1 MFVIYGVAL
10 LSGCMFVGS
19 FIGNILG
26 LITGV
31 NSDVGGV
38 GFAMLLLLI
47 VTNSKKITSI
57 LPKEYEKGIDFWSKM
72 FIPVI
77 IAMSMSQN
85 VVAALSQ
92 GWLAIAAGLGVVAV
106 AFMFVPILN
115 KLAPNKADK
124 EEAE

>member
-1 MFVIYGVAL
+1 VIYGVAL

-26 LITGV
+26 LLTGV

-47 VTNSKKITSI
+47 VTNSKKVNSW
-57 LPKEYEKGIDFWSKM
+57 LPEDYKKSIDFLSKI

-92 GWLAIAAGLGVVAV
+92 GWLAIAAGLGVVLV

-124 EEAE
+124 EDAEQ

>member
-1 MFVIYGVAL
+1 MIYGVAL

-26 LITGV
+26 LLTGV

-57 LPKEYEKGIDFWSKM
+57 LPKDYEKGIDFWSKM

-92 GWLAIAAGLGVVAV
+92 GWLAIAAGLGVVVV
-106 AFMFVPILN
+106 AFAFVPILN
-115 KLAPNKADK
+115 KLAPNKENK
-124 EEAE
+124 EDAE